1 MADAGSPAPA
11 DTLPAAPLPMIRE
24 PVAPRPHVV
33 LVGGGHSHVQVL
45 RRMMM
50 RPWPEVRVTVVL
62 DTPVAVYS
70 GMVPGFVAGQ
80 YRASELEIDVVPL
93 ARLAGAEVILA
104 PAVGVD
110 PQARRIPL
118 EGQAPLAYDFV
129 SFDIGSTVAGL
140 DLPGVRER
148 ARATRPIARLVR
160 EIGTLSESFLAHEA
174 ARPFEVVVAGG
185 GAGGVELAFTV
196 RERLLAAARGAG
208 LERALRITL
217 LQALPEVLIG
227 FPPSLAMRARRNAAA
242 RGITIRTGESVAAVE
257 EGRVRLESGEVV
269 AADSLIWA
277 VGAGS
282 LDIFR
287 DSGLPLDERGFV
299 LTLPTLQT
307 VDDDRIFAVGDCAT
321 LRDWPATPKA
331 GVYAVRQGPLI
342 ADNLRRVVA
351 GRPLRSYRP
360 QPDFLT
366 LLNLGDGHA
375 LGAKWGTSFEGRWV
389 MNLKDRI
396 DRKFMRKFQV
406 LDDGGGTTGEF
417 SRMDRSAMEAMVC
430 GGCAAKAGQTTLD
443 LALGRLREEL
453 GAGPDGGDGRV
464 RLGLEQSDDA
474 AAFATPRGD
483 VVVSSVD
490 WFKAFSGDHWL
501 NGKVAAANA
510 LSDLFATGAQPRY
523 AMALVNLPEEQSV
536 KERAET
542 LYQLLAGARSLLDDR
557 GISLLGGHTTV
568 GPELTVG
575 FSVEGHPIGERLL
588 TLEGLEAGDGLYL
601 TKRLGSGVV
610 LRGVML
616 GQGRGAWLQSATAQM
631 VRPNEAAARAAV
643 AAGLCAATD
652 VTGFGLMN
660 HLAEMLRASRVS
672 AELDVSALPALPG
685 AEELLRSGLRSTAH
699 EQNRRIAKAI
709 RIESEASRHPRLEL
723 LFDPQTAGG
732 FLAGVPEAQT
742 DDFLGRLREANVEA
756 VRIGTVVPR
765 PEDGAVA
772 TIGCGSP

>member
-1 MADAGSPAPA
+1 MADIGRPAPA
-11 DTLPAAPLPMIRE
+11 DTLPAALPSMIRE
-24 PVAPRPHVV
+24 PAVHRPHVV

-50 RPWPEVRVTVVL
+50 RPWPEARVTVVL

-70 GMVPGFVAGQ
+70 GMVPGFVADQ

-93 ARLAGAEVILA
+93 ARLAGADVVLT

-110 PQARRIPL
+110 PPDRRVRL
-118 EGQAPLAYDFV
+118 AGRAPLAYDFV

-160 EIGTLSESFLAHEA
+160 EIGTLSTSFLAHA
-174 ARPFEVVVAGG
+174 ADRPFEVVVAGG
-185 GAGGVELAFTV
+185 GAGGIELAFTV
-196 RERLLAAARGAG
+196 RERLLAAARRAG
-208 LERALRITL
+208 IERALRITL
-217 LQALPEVLIG
+217 LQALPEVLAG
-227 FPPSLAMRARRNAAA
+227 FPPSLAVRARRNAAA
-242 RGITIRTGESVAAVE
+242 RGISIRTGAWVAAAE
-257 EGRVRLESGEVV
+257 DGGVRLESGEVV
-269 AADSLIWA
+269 PADSLIWA

-282 LDIFR
+282 LDVFR
-287 DSGLPLDERGFV
+287 DSGLALDEHGFV
-299 LTLPTLQT
+299 LTRPTLQT
-307 VDDDRIFAVGDCAT
+307 LDDDRIFAVGDCAT

-331 GVYAVRQGPLI
+331 GVYAVRQGPFI

-351 GRPLRSYRP
+351 GRPLRRYRP

-366 LLNLGDGHA
+366 LLNLGDGSA

-396 DRKFMRKFQV
+396 DRKFMEKFQV
-406 LDDGGGTTGEF
+406 LDDAGGTTSEF
-417 SRMDRSAMEAMVC
+417 SRMDRTAMEAMVC

-443 LALGRLREEL
+443 RALGRLREEL
-453 GAGPDGGDGRV
+453 GAGGGNGSV
-464 RLGLEQSDDA
+464 RLGLDQSDDA

-510 LSDLFATGAQPRY
+510 LSDLFATGAEPRY
-523 AMALVNLPEEQSV
+523 AMALVNLPEDETA
-536 KERAET
+536 EAGAET
-542 LYQLLAGARSLLDDR
+542 LYQLLAGARSLLDEL
-557 GISLLGGHTTV
+557 GVALLGGHTTV

-575 FSVEGHPIGERLL
+575 FSVEGHPIGDRLL
-588 TLEGLEAGDGLYL
+588 TLDGLEAGDALYL

-616 GQGRGAWLQSATAQM
+616 GQGRGAWLQAATAQM
-631 VRPNEAAARAAV
+631 VCPNEKAARAAV
-643 AAGLCAATD
+643 AAGLRAATD

-660 HLAEMLRASRVS
+660 HLAEMLRASGLA

-685 AEELLRSGLRSTAH
+685 AEELLGSGLRSTAH
-699 EQNRRIAKAI
+699 EANRRIAKAI
-709 RIESEASRHPRLEL
+709 RIEAEASRHPRLEL

-732 FLAGVPEAQT
+732 FLAGVPEARS

-765 PEDGAVA
+765 PNDGAVA
-772 TIGCGSP
+772 TIGRRSS

>member
-1 MADAGSPAPA
+1 MADIGRPAPA
-11 DTLPAAPLPMIRE
+11 DTLPAALPPMTRE
-24 PVAPRPHVV
+24 PAVHRPHVV

-50 RPWPEVRVTVVL
+50 RPWPEARVTVVL

-70 GMVPGFVAGQ
+70 GMVPGFVADQ

-93 ARLAGAEVILA
+93 ARLAGADVVLT

-110 PQARRIPL
+110 PPDRRVRL
-118 EGQAPLAYDFV
+118 AGRAPLAYDFV

-160 EIGTLSESFLAHEA
+160 EIGTLSTSFLAHA
-174 ARPFEVVVAGG
+174 ADRPFEVVVAGG
-185 GAGGVELAFTV
+185 GAGGIELAFTV
-196 RERLLAAARGAG
+196 RERLLAAARRAG
-208 LERALRITL
+208 IERALRITL
-217 LQALPEVLIG
+217 LQALPEVLAG
-227 FPPSLAMRARRNAAA
+227 FPPSLAVRARRNAAA
-242 RGITIRTGESVAAVE
+242 RGISIRTGASVAAAE
-257 EGRVRLESGEVV
+257 DGGVRLESGEVV
-269 AADSLIWA
+269 PADSLIWA

-282 LDIFR
+282 LDVFR
-287 DSGLPLDERGFV
+287 DSGLALDEHGFV
-299 LTLPTLQT
+299 LTRPTLQT
-307 VDDDRIFAVGDCAT
+307 LDDDRIFAVGDCAT

-331 GVYAVRQGPLI
+331 GVYAVRQGPFI

-351 GRPLRSYRP
+351 GRPLRRYRP

-366 LLNLGDGHA
+366 LLNLGDGSA

-389 MNLKDRI
+389 MSLKDRI
-396 DRKFMRKFQV
+396 DRKFMEKFQV
-406 LDDGGGTTGEF
+406 LDDAGGTTSEF

-443 LALGRLREEL
+443 RALGRLRDEL
-453 GAGPDGGDGRV
+453 GPGAGGANGSV
-464 RLGLEQSDDA
+464 RLGLDQSDDA

-510 LSDLFATGAQPRY
+510 LSDLFATGAEPRY
-523 AMALVNLPEEQSV
+523 AMALVNLPEDETA
-536 KERAET
+536 EAGAET
-542 LYQLLAGARSLLDDR
+542 LYQLLAGARSLLDEL
-557 GISLLGGHTTV
+557 GVALLGGHTTV

-575 FSVEGHPIGERLL
+575 FSVEGHPIGDRLL
-588 TLEGLEAGDGLYL
+588 TLDGLEAGDALYL

-616 GQGRGAWLQSATAQM
+616 GQGRGAWLQAATAQM
-631 VRPNEAAARAAV
+631 VCPNGKAARAAV
-643 AAGLCAATD
+643 AAGLRAATD

-660 HLAEMLRASRVS
+660 HLAEMLRASGLA

-685 AEELLRSGLRSTAH
+685 AEELLGSGLRSTAH
-699 EQNRRIAKAI
+699 EANRRIAKAI
-709 RIESEASRHPRLEL
+709 RIEAEASRHPRLEL

-732 FLAGVPEAQT
+732 FLAGVPEARS
-742 DDFLGRLREANVEA
+742 DDFLGRLRDANVEA

-765 PEDGAVA
+765 PNGGAVA
-772 TIGCGSP
+772 TIGRRSS

>member
-1 MADAGSPAPA
+1 MNR
-11 DTLPAAPLPMIRE
+11 DTAAH
-24 PVAPRPHVV
+24 RPHVV

-50 RPWPEVRVTVVL
+50 RPWPEARVTVVL

-70 GMVPGFVAGQ
+70 GMVPGFVADQ

-93 ARLAGAEVILA
+93 ARLAGAEVVLT

-110 PQARRIPL
+110 PPDRRVRL
-118 EGQAPLAYDFV
+118 AGRSPLAYDFV

-140 DLPGVRER
+140 DLPGIRER
-148 ARATRPIARLVR
+148 ARATRPIALLVR
-160 EIGTLSESFLAHEA
+160 EIGTLSTSFLAHA
-174 ARPFEVVVAGG
+174 ADRPFEVVVAGG
-185 GAGGVELAFTV
+185 GAGGIELAFTV
-196 RERLLAAARGAG
+196 RERLRSAARRAG
-208 LERALRITL
+208 IERPLRITL
-217 LQALPEVLIG
+217 LQALPEVLTG
-227 FPPSLAMRARRNAAA
+227 FPPSLAVRARRNAAA
-242 RGITIRTGESVAAVE
+242 RGISIRTGVSVAAAE
-257 EGRVRLESGEVV
+257 DGGVRLESGEVV
-269 AADSLIWA
+269 PADSLIWA

-282 LDIFR
+282 LDVFR
-287 DSGLPLDERGFV
+287 DSGLPLDEHGYV
-299 LTLPTLQT
+299 LTRPTLQT
-307 VDDDRIFAVGDCAT
+307 LGDDRVFAVGDCAT
-321 LRDWPATPKA
+321 LQDWPATPKA
-331 GVYAVRQGPLI
+331 GVYAVRQGPFI
-342 ADNLRRVVA
+342 ADNLRRVAA
-351 GRPLRSYRP
+351 GRPLRRYRP

-406 LDDGGGTTGEF
+406 LDDAGGTTGEF
-417 SRMDRSAMEAMVC
+417 SRMDRTAMEAMVC

-443 LALGRLREEL
+443 RALGRLRDEL
-453 GAGPDGGDGRV
+453 GPGAGGRDGSV

-474 AAFATPRGD
+474 AAFATPGGD

-510 LSDLFATGAQPRY
+510 LSDLFATGAAPRY
-523 AMALVNLPEEQSV
+523 AMALVNLPDDETPEAG
-536 KERAET
+536 AET
-542 LYQLLAGARSLLDDR
+542 LYQLLAGARSLLDEY
-557 GISLLGGHTTV
+557 GVALLGGHTTV

-575 FSVEGHPIGERLL
+575 FSVEGHPIGDRLL
-588 TLEGLEAGDGLYL
+588 TLDGLEAGDGLYL

-616 GQGRGAWLQSATAQM
+616 GQGRGAWLESATAQM
-631 VRPNEAAARAAV
+631 VCPNGKAARAAV
-643 AAGLCAATD
+643 AAGLRAATD

-660 HLAEMLRASRVS
+660 HVAEMLRASAVS

-685 AEELLRSGLRSTAH
+685 AEELLGSGLRSTAH
-699 EQNRRIAKAI
+699 EANRKVAKAV
-709 RIESEASRHPRLEL
+709 RIETEASRHPRLEL

-732 FLAGVPEAQT
+732 FLAGVPDARS
-742 DDFLGRLREANVEA
+742 DDFLGRLREADVEA

-765 PEDGAVA
+765 AEDGAVA
-772 TIGCGSP
+772 TIGRSSS

>member
-1 MADAGSPAPA
+1 
-11 DTLPAAPLPMIRE
+11 MIRE
-24 PVAPRPHVV
+24 TTAFRPHVV

-50 RPWPEVRVTVVL
+50 RPWPEARVTVVL

-93 ARLAGAEVILA
+93 ARLAGAELILS

-110 PQARRIPL
+110 PANRRVRL
-118 EGQAPLAYDFV
+118 EGRAPLAYDYV

-160 EIGTLSESFLAHEA
+160 EIGTLSESFLAHDA
-174 ARPFEVVVAGG
+174 DRPFEVVVAGG
-185 GAGGVELAFTV
+185 GAGGIELAFTV
-196 RERLLAAARGAG
+196 RERLLAAARRAG
-208 LERALRITL
+208 IGRTLRVTL
-217 LQALPEVLIG
+217 LQALPEVLPG
-227 FPPSLAMRARRNAAA
+227 FPPSLVVRARRNAAA
-242 RGITIRTGESVAAVE
+242 RGISIRTDTLVAAAE
-257 EGRVRLESGEVV
+257 DGGVRLESGELLPT
-269 AADSLIWA
+269 DSLIWA

-282 LDIFR
+282 LDIFA
-287 DSGLPLDERGFV
+287 DSGLPLDDRGFV
-299 LTLPTLQT
+299 LTRPTLQT
-307 VDDDRIFAVGDCAT
+307 VGDDRIFAVGDCAT

-331 GVYAVRQGPLI
+331 GVYAVRQGPFI

-351 GRPLRSYRP
+351 GRPLRRYRP

-366 LLNLGDGHA
+366 LLNLGDGQA
-375 LGAKWGTSFEGRWV
+375 LGAKWATSFEGRWV

-443 LALGRLREEL
+443 RALGRLRDEL
-453 GAGPDGGDGRV
+453 GSGPDGGDERV
-464 RLGLEQSDDA
+464 RLGLDQSDDA

-510 LSDLFATGAQPRY
+510 LSDLFATGAAPRY
-523 AMALVNLPEEQSV
+523 AMALVNLPEEQTGD
-536 KERAET
+536 ERAET
-542 LYQLLAGARSLLDDR
+542 LYQLLAGARSLLDER
-557 GISLLGGHTTV
+557 GVSLLGGHTTV

-575 FSVEGHPIGERLL
+575 FSVEGHPIGDRLL
-588 TLEGLEAGDGLYL
+588 TLDALEAGDGLYL

-616 GQGRGAWLQSATAQM
+616 GQGRGAWLRSATAQM
-631 VRPNEAAARAAV
+631 VHPNERAARAAV
-643 AAGLCAATD
+643 GAGLRAATD

-660 HLAEMLRASRVS
+660 HLAEMLRASGRS
-672 AELDVSALPALPG
+672 AELDISALPPLPG

-699 EQNRRIAKAI
+699 EQNRKIAKAI
-709 RIESEASRHPRLEL
+709 RIEAEASGDPRLEL

-732 FLAGVPEAQT
+732 FLAGAPEARA
-742 DDFLGRLREANVEA
+742 DDFLGRLRAGGVEA
-756 VRIGTVVPR
+756 VRIGTVVAR
-765 PEDGAVA
+765 PDDGAVA
-772 TIGCGSP
+772 TVRRGSS

>member
-1 MADAGSPAPA
+1 
-11 DTLPAAPLPMIRE
+11 MIRE
-24 PVAPRPHVV
+24 PAPQRPHVV

-50 RPWPEVRVTVVL
+50 RPWPEARVTVVL

-93 ARLAGAEVILA
+93 ARLAGADVVLT

-110 PQARRIPL
+110 PPERRIRL
-118 EGQAPLAYDFV
+118 AGRAPLAYDFV

-148 ARATRPIARLVR
+148 ARATRPISRLVR
-160 EIGTLSESFLAHEA
+160 EIGTLSASFLAHA
-174 ARPFEVVVAGG
+174 ADRPFEVVVAGG
-185 GAGGVELAFTV
+185 GAGGIELAFTV
-196 RERLLAAARGAG
+196 RERLRAAARRAG
-208 LERALRITL
+208 IERPLRITL
-217 LQALPEVLIG
+217 LQALPEILPG
-227 FPPSLAMRARRNAAA
+227 FPPSLAVRARRNAAA
-242 RGITIRTGESVAAVE
+242 RGISIRTGAWVAAAE
-257 EGRVRLESGEVV
+257 DGGVRLESGEVV
-269 AADSLIWA
+269 PADSLIWA

-282 LDIFR
+282 LDVFR
-287 DSGLPLDERGFV
+287 DSGLSLHEHGFV
-299 LTLPTLQT
+299 LTRPTLQT
-307 VDDDRIFAVGDCAT
+307 LGDDRIFAVGDCAT
-321 LRDWPATPKA
+321 LEDWPATPKA
-331 GVYAVRQGPLI
+331 GVYAVRQGPFI
-342 ADNLRRVVA
+342 ADNLRRAVA
-351 GRPLRSYRP
+351 GRPLRRYRP

-366 LLNLGDGHA
+366 LLNLGDGRA
-375 LGAKWGTSFEGRWV
+375 LGAKWGISFEGRWV
-389 MNLKDRI
+389 MDLKDRI

-417 SRMDRSAMEAMVC
+417 SRMDRTAMEAMVC

-443 LALGRLREEL
+443 RALGRLRDEL
-453 GAGPDGGDGRV
+453 GAGAGATGGSV
-464 RLGLEQSDDA
+464 RLGLDQSDDA

-510 LSDLFATGAQPRY
+510 LSDLFATGAAPRY
-523 AMALVNLPEEQSV
+523 AMALVNLPEDETP
-536 KERAET
+536 EAGAET
-542 LYQLLAGARSLLDDR
+542 LYQLLAGARSLLDEH
-557 GISLLGGHTTV
+557 GVALLGGHTTV
-568 GPELTVG
+568 GPELTAG
-575 FSVEGHPIGERLL
+575 FSVEGHPIGDRLL
-588 TLEGLEAGDGLYL
+588 TLDGLEAGDGLYL

-616 GQGRGAWLQSATAQM
+616 GQGRGEWLQAASAQM
-631 VRPNEAAARAAV
+631 VCPNGKAARAAV

-660 HLAEMLRASRVS
+660 HLAEMLRASAVS

-685 AEELLRSGLRSTAH
+685 AEELLGSGLRSTAH
-699 EQNRRIAKAI
+699 EANRQIAKAV
-709 RIESEASRHPRLEL
+709 RIEAEASAHPRLEL

-732 FLAGVPEAQT
+732 FLAGVPEARS
-742 DDFLGRLREANVEA
+742 DDFLSRLRETNVEA

-765 PEDGAVA
+765 PDDGAVA
-772 TIGCGSP
+772 MIGRRSS

>member
-1 MADAGSPAPA
+1 MADARRQTGA
-11 DTLPAAPLPMIRE
+11 DTLPAAPPPMIRE
-24 PVAPRPHVV
+24 PAVQRPHVV
-33 LVGGGHSHVQVL
+33 LVGGGHSHVQIL

-50 RPWPEVRVTVVL
+50 RPWPEARVTVVL

-93 ARLAGAEVILA
+93 ARLAGAEVVLT

-110 PQARRIPL
+110 PPERRVRL
-118 EGQAPLAYDFV
+118 AGRAPLAYDFV

-160 EIGTLSESFLAHEA
+160 EIGTLSESFLRHDDD
-174 ARPFEVVVAGG
+174 RPFEVVVAGG
-185 GAGGVELAFTV
+185 GAGGIELAFTV
-196 RERLLAAARGAG
+196 RERLLAAARRGG
-208 LERALRITL
+208 VERPLRITL
-217 LQALPEVLIG
+217 LQALPEILPG
-227 FPPSLAMRARRNAAA
+227 FPPSLAVRARRNAAA
-242 RGITIRTGESVAAVE
+242 RGISIRTGVWVAAAE
-257 EGRVRLESGEVV
+257 DGGVRLESGEVV
-269 AADSLIWA
+269 PADSLIWA

-282 LDIFR
+282 LETFR
-287 DSGLPLDERGFV
+287 DSGLPLHEHGFV
-299 LTLPTLQT
+299 LTRPTLQT
-307 VDDDRIFAVGDCAT
+307 LGDDRIFAVGDCAT
-321 LRDWPATPKA
+321 LEDWPATPKA
-331 GVYAVRQGPLI
+331 GVYAVRQGPFI
-342 ADNLRRVVA
+342 ADNLRRAVA
-351 GRPLRSYRP
+351 GRPLRRYRP

-406 LDDGGGTTGEF
+406 LDDGGGTTDEF
-417 SRMDRSAMEAMVC
+417 SRMDRTAMEAMVC

-443 LALGRLREEL
+443 RALGRLRDEL
-453 GAGPDGGDGRV
+453 GAGAGGTGGSV
-464 RLGLEQSDDA
+464 RLGLDQSDDA
-474 AAFATPRGD
+474 AAFATPGGD

-510 LSDLFATGAQPRY
+510 LSDLFATGAAPRY
-523 AMALVNLPEEQSV
+523 AMALVNLPEDETPEAS
-536 KERAET
+536 AET
-542 LYQLLAGARSLLDDR
+542 LYQLLAGARSLLDEC
-557 GISLLGGHTTV
+557 GVALLGGHTTV

-588 TLEGLEAGDGLYL
+588 TLDGLEAGDGLYL

-616 GQGRGAWLQSATAQM
+616 GQGRGEWLQAASAQL
-631 VRPNEAAARAAV
+631 VCPNGKAARAAV
-643 AAGLCAATD
+643 AAGLSAATD

-660 HLAEMLRASRVS
+660 HLAEMLRASGLA

-685 AEELLRSGLRSTAH
+685 AEELLGSGLRSTAH
-699 EQNRRIAKAI
+699 EANRKIAKAV
-709 RIESEASRHPRLEL
+709 RIEAEASGHPRLEL

-732 FLAGVPEAQT
+732 FLAGVPEARS
-742 DDFLGRLREANVEA
+742 DDFLGGLREGE
-756 VRIGTVVPR
+756 RGER
-765 PEDGAVA
+765 S
-772 TIGCGSP
+772 GSEPWFPARTTARWR